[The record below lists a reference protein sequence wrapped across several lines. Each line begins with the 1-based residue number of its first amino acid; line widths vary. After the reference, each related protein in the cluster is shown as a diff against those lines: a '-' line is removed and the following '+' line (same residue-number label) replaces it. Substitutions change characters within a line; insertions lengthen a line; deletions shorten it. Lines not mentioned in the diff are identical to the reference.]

1 MKDFIEFIVKHL
13 VNNPE
18 SAVIEETVSD
28 NQTVVTIKV
37 SPEDVGKV
45 IGKKGANITSIRT
58 LVNALA
64 AREKK
69 RISLVVFDQ
78 RANHDEGK

>member
-18 SAVIEETVSD
+18 SAVIEETVND

-37 SPEDVGKV
+37 SPEDVGKI

-69 RISLVVFDQ
+69 RISLVVYDQ
-78 RANHDEGK
+78 RAKQDEGE